1 MTSSWSMSEMMRIS
15 REHFNSG
22 KTYLAFALAILWM
35 THLLNPYLILVSA
48 FLFGAGFAFLVH
60 DPLFGDRRDGFRGR
74 VGFWRPFLREELLAR
89 VPFPLGDTSPRL
101 YRAGLAGRLILAEI
115 RRRCLRSRP

>member
-1 MTSSWSMSEMMRIS
+1 
-15 REHFNSG
+15 
-22 KTYLAFALAILWM
+22 M

-48 FLFGAGFAFLVH
+48 FLFGAGSRSGSPTHSSVIAEMVSEEELASGV
-60 DPLFGDRRDGFRGR
+60 P
-74 VGFWRPFLREELLAR
+74 VLREELLAR

-115 RRRCLRSRP
+115 ADAAHDPGLESNFRKP